1 MAQRSA
7 FVVAITGASSGIG
20 RATAILFGRR
30 GWRVGLIAR
39 SEPDLDEVRRDVLAT
54 GATAIVAAADVGD
67 SEALERAAAT
77 VERGLGPIDVWIN
90 DAGVGVVAPF
100 TRTTEAE
107 FRHTTETTYLGAVN
121 GTRVALRRMVPRGQ
135 GTIVNVASAVS
146 YRAAPL
152 MSAYSGAKFALRGF
166 TEAVRSELIHDRS
179 AVHLTIVHPPSV
191 NTPFFSHAPSRAM
204 GEGVPRPPVPVVQP
218 EVIAD
223 AIYFAATHRRRE
235 VMVGAQTVQFARL
248 NQIAPGLADWLFGR
262 IGYAMQRTS
271 DKAAIRR
278 RDPALFRPGER
289 SPQLWVTR
297 HRGLVALGLGVGAL
311 ALFGGTMGRSLGK

>member
-1 MAQRSA
+1 
-7 FVVAITGASSGIG
+7 
-20 RATAILFGRR
+20 
-30 GWRVGLIAR
+30 
-39 SEPDLDEVRRDVLAT
+39 
-54 GATAIVAAADVGD
+54 
-67 SEALERAAAT
+67 
-77 VERGLGPIDVWIN
+77 
-90 DAGVGVVAPF
+90 
-100 TRTTEAE
+100 
-107 FRHTTETTYLGAVN
+107 
-121 GTRVALRRMVPRGQ
+121 
-135 GTIVNVASAVS
+135 VNVASVVS

-179 AVHLTIVHPPSV
+179 PVHLTLVHPPST

-204 GEGVPRPPVPVVQP
+204 GEGAPRPPVPVVQP

-235 VMVGAQTVQFARL
+235 VMVGAQTVQFAWL

-262 IGYAMQRTS
+262 VGYAMQRTS

-289 SPQLWVTR
+289 THTARGPFRAGERSPQLWASK

-311 ALFGGTMGRSLGK
+311 ALFGGTMGRSLGR